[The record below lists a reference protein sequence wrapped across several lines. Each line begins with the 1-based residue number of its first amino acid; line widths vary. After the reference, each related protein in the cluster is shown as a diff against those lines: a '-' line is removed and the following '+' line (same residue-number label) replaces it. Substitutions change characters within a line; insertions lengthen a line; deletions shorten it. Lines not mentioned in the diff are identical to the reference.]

1 MTTRPYFN
9 AAGEQLIALILA
21 GDKRALAE
29 ASHRSSRKVQAAVR
43 TIKAQAPA
51 APKAPR
57 KSGERKADPLKAAAA
72 SWASAQAPR
81 GTTPWWNA
89 YRAFTAE
96 ARKVA

>member
-51 APKAPR
+51 APKAPKAPAR
-57 KSGERKADPLKAAAA
+57 KTGPGSRGGDPTKAARAAKADAAG
-72 SWASAQAPR
+72 PR
-81 GTTPWWNA
+81 GSSAWWVA
-89 YRAFTAE
+89 YRAA
-96 ARKVA
+96 A